1 MKVFEVAYYDN
12 GVLMVERYEA
22 QVEMQVKSHL
32 NSTYKRQV
40 KLEYIKVIEGEAA

>member
-32 NSTYKRQV
+32 NNTYKRQV
-40 KLEYIKVIEGEAA
+40 KLEYIKEVEGGAA